1 VHSAAALRLGYVRA
15 VGPVDLRRRA
25 PGAKAPVLILGFNAG
40 LEDLLHPRRQ
50 RQGQRQ
56 RQRLALRAF
65 VVPTLRQA
73 QGRLL
78 RKRREGWG
86 TRFVSCGGEVKV
98 PVPRLFKE
106 RRDKDGPPG
115 IDPPFAK
122 LIRGGWFAKVFF
134 MSDRVMSES
143 AMSESTEQIR
153 ELLDSVYRVDSGRI
167 LATLIRLL
175 GDFDLAEEA
184 MHEAFAAALSLW
196 PKSGVPGN
204 PRPWLIST
212 ARFKA
217 IDTLRR
223 RARFDASQDEFV
235 RYFEAQSI
243 SAERSNKNEEHGLED
258 DYLEDDR
265 LRLIFT
271 CCHPSLAPDARV
283 ALTLREV
290 CGLTTE
296 EIAKAFLITPR
307 TLAQRVVRAKAKIR
321 ETPIRYEVPTPG
333 ELPERLGAVLQVIY
347 LVFNEGYSA
356 AAGAEVTRAELTGE
370 AIRLGRLL
378 VELHLTELGPE
389 PEVIGLLSLM
399 LLQESRRAARNS
411 PTGELILLENQDRA
425 LWNREQI
432 AEGVALLE
440 KALQYRQKSRRFGS
454 YTLQAAIAAVHA
466 EAESVARTDW
476 RQIVALYD
484 RLLQVQPSPV
494 VQLNRAVAIAMR
506 DGPEAGLTNI
516 DAVLEHG
523 ELANYYLA
531 HSARADMC
539 RRLGRTAEA
548 RASYEKA
555 LALTQQEPERQFLQ
569 ERIRQLK

>member
-1 VHSAAALRLGYVRA
+1 
-15 VGPVDLRRRA
+15 
-25 PGAKAPVLILGFNAG
+25 
-40 LEDLLHPRRQ
+40 
-50 RQGQRQ
+50 
-56 RQRLALRAF
+56 
-65 VVPTLRQA
+65 
-73 QGRLL
+73 
-78 RKRREGWG
+78 
-86 TRFVSCGGEVKV
+86 
-98 PVPRLFKE
+98 
-106 RRDKDGPPG
+106 
-115 IDPPFAK
+115 
-122 LIRGGWFAKVFF
+122 
-134 MSDRVMSES
+134 MSEQ
-143 AMSESTEQIR
+143 STEHIR
-153 ELLDSVYRVDSGRI
+153 ELLDSLYREDSGRI

-184 MHEAFAAALSLW
+184 MHEAFAAALDTW
-196 PKSGVPGN
+196 PQAGVPDK

-223 RARFDASQDEFV
+223 RARLDASQDELV
-235 RYFEAQSI
+235 RHLEAQWS
-243 SAERSNKNEEHGLED
+243 SAASSNEEGSNQED
-258 DYLEDDR
+258 SLEDDR

-271 CCHPSLAPDARV
+271 CCHPSLAPEARV

-307 TLAQRVVRAKAKIR
+307 TLAQRIVRAKAKIR
-321 ETPIRYEVPTPG
+321 ETRIPYEVPTPE

-378 VELHLTELGPE
+378 TELPLTEPYLAKLRPE
-389 PEVIGLLSLM
+389 PGNIFPEIMGAEVTGLLSLM
-399 LLQESRRAARNS
+399 LLQESRRAARSS
-411 PTGELILLENQDRA
+411 PTGELILLENQDRS

-440 KALQYRQKSRRFGS
+440 KALGYGGKSRGKHLGKSGRFGS

-466 EAESVARTDW
+466 QAESVAATDW

-484 RLLQVQPSPV
+484 QLLRIQPSPV

-506 DGPEAGLTNI
+506 DGPEAGLAQI
-516 DAVLEHG
+516 DAVLEHCSG
-523 ELANYYLA
+523 KQGDLANYYLA
-531 HSARADMC
+531 HSARADMY

-569 ERIRQLK
+569 DRIRQLK

>member
-1 VHSAAALRLGYVRA
+1 
-15 VGPVDLRRRA
+15 
-25 PGAKAPVLILGFNAG
+25 LIP
-40 LEDLLHPRRQ
+40 D
-50 RQGQRQ
+50 
-56 RQRLALRAF
+56 
-65 VVPTLRQA
+65 
-73 QGRLL
+73 
-78 RKRREGWG
+78 
-86 TRFVSCGGEVKV
+86 S
-98 PVPRLFKE
+98 
-106 RRDKDGPPG
+106 
-115 IDPPFAK
+115 
-122 LIRGGWFAKVFF
+122 WFAKV
-134 MSDRVMSES
+134 VIMSEG
-143 AMSESTEQIR
+143 AKSEQSTDPIR
-153 ELLDSVYRVDSGRI
+153 ELLDSLYRVDSGRI

-196 PKSGVPGN
+196 PSSGVPGN

-223 RARFDASQDEFV
+223 RARFDASQDKLV
-235 RYFEAQSI
+235 RHIEAQS
-243 SAERSNKNEEHGLED
+243 SLGQGSSEAGSNEENN
-258 DYLEDDR
+258 LEDDR
-265 LRLIFT
+265 LRLIFI
-271 CCHPSLAPDARV
+271 CCHPLLAPEARV

-296 EIAKAFLITPR
+296 EIAKAFLTTPR
-307 TLAQRVVRAKAKIR
+307 TLAQRIVRAKAKIR
-321 ETPIRYEVPTPG
+321 EERIPYEVPMPQ

-356 AAGAEVTRAELTGE
+356 AAGTEVTRAELTGE

-378 VELHLTELGPE
+378 AELHPE
-389 PEVIGLLSLM
+389 PKGVSPQIVGAEITGLLALM
-399 LLQESRRAARNS
+399 LLQESRRAARSS

-432 AEGVALLE
+432 TEGVALLE
-440 KALQYRQKSRRFGS
+440 KALGAQRNSRRFGS

-466 EAESVARTDW
+466 EAESVAATDW

-484 RLLQVQPSPV
+484 QLLRIQPSPV

-506 DGPEAGLTNI
+506 DGPEAGLAHI
-516 DAVLEHG
+516 DAVLEPSGKQG

-555 LALTQQEPERQFLQ
+555 LALTQQEPERQFLARRL
-569 ERIRQLK
+569 EELK

>member
-1 VHSAAALRLGYVRA
+1 MCWAL
-15 VGPVDLRRRA
+15 
-25 PGAKAPVLILGFNAG
+25 
-40 LEDLLHPRRQ
+40 
-50 RQGQRQ
+50 
-56 RQRLALRAF
+56 
-65 VVPTLRQA
+65 
-73 QGRLL
+73 
-78 RKRREGWG
+78 
-86 TRFVSCGGEVKV
+86 
-98 PVPRLFKE
+98 
-106 RRDKDGPPG
+106 G

-122 LIRGGWFAKVFF
+122 LIRSSWFAKVVF
-134 MSDRVMSES
+134 MSEHVMSEHS
-143 AMSESTEQIR
+143 SEQIR
-153 ELLDSVYRVDSGRI
+153 ELLDSLYRVDSGRI

-196 PKSGVPGN
+196 PSSGVPGN

-223 RARFDASQDEFV
+223 RARFDASQDELV
-235 RYFEAQSI
+235 RYLEAQGS
-243 SAERSNKNEEHGLED
+243 SAEGANEEVA
-258 DYLEDDR
+258 LEDDR

-271 CCHPSLAPDARV
+271 CCHPSLAPEARV

-296 EIAKAFLITPR
+296 EIAKAFLTTSR
-307 TLAQRVVRAKAKIR
+307 TLAQRIVRAKTKIR
-321 ETPIRYEVPTPG
+321 ETPIPYEVPTPR

-378 VELHLTELGPE
+378 TELQPE
-389 PEVIGLLSLM
+389 PEVMGLVALM
-399 LLQESRRAARNS
+399 LLQESRRAARTS
-411 PTGELILLENQDRA
+411 PAGELILLENQDRS

-440 KALQYRQKSRRFGS
+440 KALNSRRFGA

-466 EAESVARTDW
+466 EAESVAATDW

-484 RLLQVQPSPV
+484 QLIRIQPSPV

-506 DGPEAGLTNI
+506 DGPEAGLAHI

-531 HSARADMC
+531 HSARADMY

-555 LALTQQEPERQFLQ
+555 LALTQQEPERRFLAT
-569 ERIRQLK
+569 RIAELK